1 MSPKRLDRV
10 APPPVQGEWDVRFGT
25 SEAAKG
31 WDEPC
36 THAAGS
42 TRRAYDLMRSDPRP
56 PEDGMHYRLRG
67 SLAAREFSGRTL
79 EQWQIKVSG
88 AGRIWYLPDD
98 DKHSLRR
105 ASQAD
110 RMSQPGASPR
120 LLSVSVTTKPPSGR
134 IP

>member
-42 TRRAYDLMRSDPRP
+42 TRRAYDLMRSDPLP

-98 DKHSLRR
+98 DKHTVWVVY
-105 ASQAD
+105 ASAAHPKRTD
-110 RMSQPGASPR
+110 
-120 LLSVSVTTKPPSGR
+120 
-134 IP
+134 